1 MPFILLAKLA
11 ADGRRTILS
20 IKCLMSR
27 SSLTVRGMPL
37 CIIKI
42 VIDIIFLIS
51 ESRKMLRIWKAGRC
65 VTFLRIASMTEIG
78 WHGEQVA

>member
-11 ADGRRTILS
+11 VDGRLTILS
-20 IKCLMSR
+20 IKCPMSR

-51 ESRKMLRIWKAGRC
+51 ESRKMLRIWKAGHC